1 MPHIHLRKLF
11 ILIDLLMLLF
21 ASNNMPHILRKD
33 REFFLY
39 LWKLSEIY
47 RSMKFIASSTQLLI
61 GLNSV
66 SKVISSKPALAILD
80 NYLFDLK
87 GNTLSVTASNGETT
101 LRTDITIT
109 HPRQTLKS

>member
-1 MPHIHLRKLF
+1 
-11 ILIDLLMLLF
+11 
-21 ASNNMPHILRKD
+21 
-33 REFFLY
+33 
-39 LWKLSEIY
+39 
-47 RSMKFIASSTQLLI
+47 MKFIASSTQLLI

-101 LRTDITIT
+101 LRTDIAIEKVFEDGQIVTKLTNETISSGHT
-109 HPRQTLKS
+109 I